1 MEAPSELW
9 RSDAYR
15 YEACGCNN
23 FEQWPRD
30 AATGCLCVPK
40 ASPDSGSKTLGID
53 AIDATRKYTVGR
65 MFLLQN
71 DIQQVSTAPGTRTW
85 TARLSPRAAGRGRW

>member
-30 AATGCLCVPK
+30 AATGLRDCK
-40 ASPDSGSKTLGID
+40 ARELE
-53 AIDATRKYTVGR
+53 TVR
-65 MFLLQN
+65 H
-71 DIQQVSTAPGTRTW
+71 
-85 TARLSPRAAGRGRW
+85 